1 MDFFDI
7 LWLLICIGLP
17 VISGIASAKKKNA
30 GKGKSVPQNSE
41 VPAESDLKEIFKS
54 IIQEMNAQNADDDDE
69 DDEDEDELEEVKPAQ
84 VQVNAAEPGPAPEAP
99 AHPAPEVRP
108 VADLRPTGSLRPAQ
122 EGYHAAEPQPV
133 PAYHPVSELRPTPE
147 MRPAS
152 DLRASFTMRP
162 VKSKAPVLQEDDK
175 KQKEKINL
183 RNLVIYSSIMEPK
196 FKE

>member
-54 IIQEMNAQNADDDDE
+54 IIQEMNAQDADE
-69 DDEDEDELEEVKPAQ
+69 DEEDEDEVEEVKPAQ
-84 VQVNAAEPGPAPEAP
+84 VQVNAAEPCPT
-99 AHPAPEVRP
+99 PEVRP
-108 VADLRPTGSLRPAQ
+108 VVDLRPVDSVRTAQ
-122 EGYHAAEPQPV
+122 EEPQDAKPQPV
-133 PAYHPVSELRPTPE
+133 PVYHPVSE

-152 DLRASFTMRP
+152 DLRAASTVRP

-175 KQKEKINL
+175 QQKEKINL

>member
-30 GKGKSVPQNSE
+30 GRGKSVPQNSE

-54 IIQEMNAQNADDDDE
+54 IIQEMNAQDADE
-69 DDEDEDELEEVKPAQ
+69 DEEDEDELEEVKPAQ
-84 VQVNAAEPGPAPEAP
+84 VQVNAAEPCPTQEVPAR
-99 AHPAPEVRP
+99 PAPEVRP
-108 VADLRPTGSLRPAQ
+108 VVDLRPAGSMRTAQ
-122 EGYHAAEPQPV
+122 VEPQAAKPQPI

-152 DLRASFTMRP
+152 DLRAAPTVRP

-175 KQKEKINL
+175 QQKEKINL

>member
-54 IIQEMNAQNADDDDE
+54 IIQEMNAQDADE
-69 DDEDEDELEEVKPAQ
+69 DEEDEDELEEVKPAQ
-84 VQVNAAEPGPAPEAP
+84 VQVNAAEPGPVPV
-99 AHPAPEVRP
+99 VRP
-108 VADLRPTGSLRPAQ
+108 VAHLHPVGSLPTAQ
-122 EGYHAAEPQPV
+122 EEHHVAEPQPV
-133 PAYHPVSELRPTPE
+133 PVYRPVSEMRPTPE
-147 MRPAS
+147 IRPAS
-152 DLRASFTMRP
+152 DLRAASTVRP

-175 KQKEKINL
+175 QQKEKINL

>member
-54 IIQEMNAQNADDDDE
+54 IIQEMNAQDADE
-69 DDEDEDELEEVKPAQ
+69 DEEDELEDVKPAQ

-99 AHPAPEVRP
+99 ARPAPEVRP
-108 VADLRPTGSLRPAQ
+108 VADLRPVSTVRP
-122 EGYHAAEPQPV
+122 
-133 PAYHPVSELRPTPE
+133 
-147 MRPAS
+147 M
-152 DLRASFTMRP
+152 
-162 VKSKAPVLQEDDK
+162 KSKAPVLQEDDK

>member
-54 IIQEMNAQNADDDDE
+54 IIQEMNAQDADE
-69 DDEDEDELEEVKPAQ
+69 DEEDEDELEEVKPAQ
-84 VQVNAAEPGPAPEAP
+84 VQVNAAEPCPTQEVPAR
-99 AHPAPEVRP
+99 PAPEVRP
-108 VADLRPTGSLRPAQ
+108 VADLRPVGSLPTAQ
-122 EGYHAAEPQPV
+122 EEHHVAEPQPV
-133 PAYHPVSELRPTPE
+133 PVYHPVSEMRPTPE

-152 DLRASFTMRP
+152 DLRAASTVRQE
-162 VKSKAPVLQEDDK
+162 KSKAPVLQEDDK
-175 KQKEKINL
+175 QQKEKINL

>member
-54 IIQEMNAQNADDDDE
+54 IIQEMNAQDADE
-69 DDEDEDELEEVKPAQ
+69 DEEEDELEEVKPAQ
-84 VQVNAAEPGPAPEAP
+84 VQVNAAEPCPTQEVPSR
-99 AHPAPEVRP
+99 PAPEVRP
-108 VADLRPTGSLRPAQ
+108 VADLHPVGSLHTAQ
-122 EGYHAAEPQPV
+122 EEHHVAEPQPV
-133 PAYHPVSELRPTPE
+133 PVYHPVSEMRPTPE
-147 MRPAS
+147 IRPAS
-152 DLRASFTMRP
+152 DLRAASTVRP

-175 KQKEKINL
+175 QQKEKINL

>member
-54 IIQEMNAQNADDDDE
+54 IIQEMNAQNADDEDE
-69 DDEDEDELEEVKPAQ
+69 EDEDELEEVKPAQ
-84 VQVNAAEPGPAPEAP
+84 VQVNAAEPVPVSEA
-99 AHPAPEVRP
+99 RP
-108 VADLRPTGSLRPAQ
+108 VADLLPVGSMRTAQ
-122 EGYHAAEPQPV
+122 VEPQAAKPQPV
-133 PAYHPVSELRPTPE
+133 PAYHPVSEMRPTPE

-152 DLRASFTMRP
+152 DLRASSTVRP
-162 VKSKAPVLQEDDK
+162 MKSKAPVLQEDDK

>member
-30 GKGKSVPQNSE
+30 GKGKSVPQNSK

-54 IIQEMNAQNADDDDE
+54 IIQEMNAQDADE
-69 DDEDEDELEEVKPAQ
+69 DEEDEDELEEVKPAQ
-84 VQVNAAEPGPAPEAP
+84 VQVNAAEPCPTQEVPAR
-99 AHPAPEVRP
+99 PAPEVRP
-108 VADLRPTGSLRPAQ
+108 VADLRPVGSLPTAQ
-122 EGYHAAEPQPV
+122 EEHHVAEPQPV
-133 PAYHPVSELRPTPE
+133 PVYHPVSEMRPTPE
-147 MRPAS
+147 IRPAS
-152 DLRASFTMRP
+152 DLRAASTVRP

-175 KQKEKINL
+175 QQKEKINL

>member
-54 IIQEMNAQNADDDDE
+54 IIQEMNAQDADE
-69 DDEDEDELEEVKPAQ
+69 DEEDEDELEEVKPAQ
-84 VQVNAAEPGPAPEAP
+84 VQVNAAEPCPTQEVPAR
-99 AHPAPEVRP
+99 PAPEVRP
-108 VADLRPTGSLRPAQ
+108 VADLRPVGSLPTAQ
-122 EGYHAAEPQPV
+122 EEHHVAEPQPV
-133 PAYHPVSELRPTPE
+133 PVYHPVSEMRPTPE

-152 DLRASFTMRP
+152 NLRAAPTVRP

-175 KQKEKINL
+175 QQKEKINL

>member
-54 IIQEMNAQNADDDDE
+54 IIQEMNAQDADE
-69 DDEDEDELEEVKPAQ
+69 DEEDEDELEEVKPAQ
-84 VQVNAAEPGPAPEAP
+84 VQVNAAEPCPTQEAP
-99 AHPAPEVRP
+99 ARPAPVVRP
-108 VADLRPTGSLRPAQ
+108 VADLHPVGSLPTAQ
-122 EGYHAAEPQPV
+122 EEHHVAEPQPV
-133 PAYHPVSELRPTPE
+133 PVYRPVSEMRPTPE
-147 MRPAS
+147 IRPAS
-152 DLRASFTMRP
+152 DLRAASTVRP

-175 KQKEKINL
+175 QQKEKINL

>member
-30 GKGKSVPQNSE
+30 GKGKSVPRNSE

-54 IIQEMNAQNADDDDE
+54 IIREMNAQDADE
-69 DDEDEDELEEVKPAQ
+69 DEEDELEEVKPAQ
-84 VQVNAAEPGPAPEAP
+84 VQVNAAEPCPTQEVPAR
-99 AHPAPEVRP
+99 PAPEVRP
-108 VADLRPTGSLRPAQ
+108 VADLRPVGSLPTAQ
-122 EGYHAAEPQPV
+122 EEHHVAEPQPV
-133 PAYHPVSELRPTPE
+133 PVYHPVSEMRPTPE

-152 DLRASFTMRP
+152 DLRAASTVRQE
-162 VKSKAPVLQEDDK
+162 KSKAPVLQEDDK
-175 KQKEKINL
+175 QQKEKINL

>member
-7 LWLLICIGLP
+7 LWLIICIGLP

-41 VPAESDLKEIFKS
+41 GPAESDLKEIFKS
-54 IIQEMNAQNADDDDE
+54 IIQEMNAQDADE
-69 DDEDEDELEEVKPAQ
+69 DEEDEDEVEEVKPAQ
-84 VQVNAAEPGPAPEAP
+84 VHVNAAEPCPAQEVP
-99 AHPAPEVRP
+99 ARPAQEVRP
-108 VADLRPTGSLRPAQ
+108 VADLRPVGSMRTAQ
-122 EGYHAAEPQPV
+122 VEPQAAKPQPV

-152 DLRASFTMRP
+152 DLRAASTVRP

-175 KQKEKINL
+175 QQKEKINL

>member
-17 VISGIASAKKKNA
+17 VISGIASAKKKKA

-54 IIQEMNAQNADDDDE
+54 IIQEMNAQDADE
-69 DDEDEDELEEVKPAQ
+69 DEEDEDELEEVKPAQ
-84 VQVNAAEPGPAPEAP
+84 VQVNAAEPVPAPEVP
-99 AHPAPEVRP
+99 ARLAPEVRP
-108 VADLRPTGSLRPAQ
+108 VADLRPVSTVRP
-122 EGYHAAEPQPV
+122 
-133 PAYHPVSELRPTPE
+133 
-147 MRPAS
+147 M
-152 DLRASFTMRP
+152 
-162 VKSKAPVLQEDDK
+162 KSKAPVLQEDDK

>member
-1 MDFFDI
+1 MDFLDI

-54 IIQEMNAQNADDDDE
+54 IIQEMNAQNADDEDE
-69 DDEDEDELEEVKPAQ
+69 EDEDELEEVKPAQ
-84 VQVNAAEPGPAPEAP
+84 VQVNAAEPVPAPEVP
-99 AHPAPEVRP
+99 ARPAPEVRP
-108 VADLRPTGSLRPAQ
+108 VADLR
-122 EGYHAAEPQPV
+122 AA
-133 PAYHPVSELRPTPE
+133 S
-147 MRPAS
+147 
-152 DLRASFTMRP
+152 TMRP

>member
-30 GKGKSVPQNSE
+30 GKGKSAPQNSE

-54 IIQEMNAQNADDDDE
+54 IIREMNAQDADDDEE
-69 DDEDEDELEEVKPAQ
+69 DDDELEEVKPAQ
-84 VQVNAAEPGPAPEAP
+84 VQVNAAEPVPAPEAP
-99 AHPAPEVRP
+99 ARPAP
-108 VADLRPTGSLRPAQ
+108 
-122 EGYHAAEPQPV
+122 EGYHAAELQPV

-152 DLRASFTMRP
+152 DLRAASTMRP

-175 KQKEKINL
+175 IQKEKINL

>member
-54 IIQEMNAQNADDDDE
+54 IIQEMNVQDADDDEEE
-69 DDEDEDELEEVKPAQ
+69 DDELEEVKPAQ
-84 VQVNAAEPGPAPEAP
+84 VQVNAAEPVPAPEAP
-99 AHPAPEVRP
+99 ARP
-108 VADLRPTGSLRPAQ
+108 VS
-122 EGYHAAEPQPV
+122 
-133 PAYHPVSELRPTPE
+133 
-147 MRPAS
+147 PAS
-152 DLRASFTMRP
+152 DLRAASTVRP

>member
-54 IIQEMNAQNADDDDE
+54 IIQEMNAQNADDDDKDE
-69 DDEDEDELEEVKPAQ
+69 EDEDELEEVKPAQ
-84 VQVNAAEPGPAPEAP
+84 VQVNAAEPVPAPEAP
-99 AHPAPEVRP
+99 ARPAPEVRP
-108 VADLRPTGSLRPAQ
+108 AQ
-122 EGYHAAEPQPV
+122 VEPKAAKPQPV

-152 DLRASFTMRP
+152 DLRAASTVRP
-162 VKSKAPVLQEDDK
+162 MKSKAPVLQEDDK

-196 FKE
+196 FKEQNTLSEK

>member
-54 IIQEMNAQNADDDDE
+54 IIREMNAQDADE
-69 DDEDEDELEEVKPAQ
+69 DEEDELEEVKPAQ
-84 VQVNAAEPGPAPEAP
+84 VQVNASEPCPAQEVP
-99 AHPAPEVRP
+99 ARPAPEVRP
-108 VADLRPTGSLRPAQ
+108 VADLR
-122 EGYHAAEPQPV
+122 AA
-133 PAYHPVSELRPTPE
+133 S
-147 MRPAS
+147 
-152 DLRASFTMRP
+152 TMRP

>member
-54 IIQEMNAQNADDDDE
+54 IIQEMNAQDADE
-69 DDEDEDELEEVKPAQ
+69 DEGYEDELEEVKPAQ
-84 VQVNAAEPGPAPEAP
+84 VQVNAAEPGPVPV
-99 AHPAPEVRP
+99 VRP
-108 VADLRPTGSLRPAQ
+108 VADLHPVGSRPTEQ
-122 EGYHAAEPQPV
+122 EEHHVAEPQPV
-133 PAYHPVSELRPTPE
+133 PVYRPVSEMRPTPE
-147 MRPAS
+147 IRPAS
-152 DLRASFTMRP
+152 DLRAASTVRP

-175 KQKEKINL
+175 QQKEKINL

>member
-54 IIQEMNAQNADDDDE
+54 IIREMNAQDADE
-69 DDEDEDELEEVKPAQ
+69 DEEDEDELEEVKPAQ
-84 VQVNAAEPGPAPEAP
+84 VQVNAAEPCPTQEVPAR
-99 AHPAPEVRP
+99 PAPEVRP
-108 VADLRPTGSLRPAQ
+108 VAEMRPAGSMRTAQ
-122 EGYHAAEPQPV
+122 VEPQAAKPQPI
-133 PAYHPVSELRPTPE
+133 PAYHPVSELRPTTE

-152 DLRASFTMRP
+152 DLRAASTVRP

-175 KQKEKINL
+175 QQKEKINL

>member
-30 GKGKSVPQNSE
+30 GKGKSVPRNSE

-54 IIQEMNAQNADDDDE
+54 IIQEMNAQDADE
-69 DDEDEDELEEVKPAQ
+69 DEEDELEDVKPAQ
-84 VQVNAAEPGPAPEAP
+84 VQVNAAEPCPTQEVPAR
-99 AHPAPEVRP
+99 PAPEVRP
-108 VADLRPTGSLRPAQ
+108 VADLHPVGSLPTAQ
-122 EGYHAAEPQPV
+122 EEHHVAEPQPV
-133 PAYHPVSELRPTPE
+133 PVYHPVSEMRPTPE
-147 MRPAS
+147 IRPAS
-152 DLRASFTMRP
+152 DLRAASTVRP

-175 KQKEKINL
+175 QQKEKINL

>member
-54 IIQEMNAQNADDDDE
+54 IIQEMNAQDADE
-69 DDEDEDELEEVKPAQ
+69 DEEDEDELEEVKPAQ
-84 VQVNAAEPGPAPEAP
+84 VQVNAAEPGPVPV
-99 AHPAPEVRP
+99 VRP
-108 VADLRPTGSLRPAQ
+108 VADLHPVGSLPTAQ
-122 EGYHAAEPQPV
+122 EEHHVAEPQPV
-133 PAYHPVSELRPTPE
+133 PVY
-147 MRPAS
+147 RPAS
-152 DLRASFTMRP
+152 DLRAASTVRP

-175 KQKEKINL
+175 QQKEKINL

>member
-7 LWLLICIGLP
+7 LWLIICIGLP

-54 IIQEMNAQNADDDDE
+54 IIQEMNAQDADE
-69 DDEDEDELEEVKPAQ
+69 DEEDEDELEEVKPAQ
-84 VQVNAAEPGPAPEAP
+84 VQVNAAEPCPAPEVP
-99 AHPAPEVRP
+99 SHPAPEVRP
-108 VADLRPTGSLRPAQ
+108 VADLRPVGSLPTAQ
-122 EGYHAAEPQPV
+122 EEHHVAEPQPV
-133 PAYHPVSELRPTPE
+133 PVYHPVSELRPTTE

-152 DLRASFTMRP
+152 DLRAASTVRQE
-162 VKSKAPVLQEDDK
+162 KSKAPVLQEDDK
-175 KQKEKINL
+175 QQKEKINL

>member
-7 LWLLICIGLP
+7 LWLIICIGLP

-54 IIQEMNAQNADDDDE
+54 IIQEMNAQDADE
-69 DDEDEDELEEVKPAQ
+69 DEEDEDELEEVKPAQ
-84 VQVNAAEPGPAPEAP
+84 VQVNAAEPCPTQEVPAR
-99 AHPAPEVRP
+99 PAPEVRP
-108 VADLRPTGSLRPAQ
+108 VA
-122 EGYHAAEPQPV
+122 
-133 PAYHPVSELRPTPE
+133 ELRPTPE
-147 MRPAS
+147 IRPAS
-152 DLRASFTMRP
+152 DLRAASTVRP

-175 KQKEKINL
+175 QQKENINL

>member
-17 VISGIASAKKKNA
+17 IISGIASAKKKNA

-54 IIQEMNAQNADDDDE
+54 IIQEMNAQDADE
-69 DDEDEDELEEVKPAQ
+69 DEEDEDELEEVKPAQ
-84 VQVNAAEPGPAPEAP
+84 VQVNAAEPCPTQEVPAR
-99 AHPAPEVRP
+99 PAPEVRP
-108 VADLRPTGSLRPAQ
+108 VADLRPVGSMRTAQ
-122 EGYHAAEPQPV
+122 VEPQAAKPQ
-133 PAYHPVSELRPTPE
+133 PIPSYHPVSEMRPTPE
-147 MRPAS
+147 IRPAS
-152 DLRASFTMRP
+152 DLRAASTVRP

-175 KQKEKINL
+175 QQKEKINL

>member
-54 IIQEMNAQNADDDDE
+54 IIQEMNAQDADE
-69 DDEDEDELEEVKPAQ
+69 DEADEDELEEVKPAQ
-84 VQVNAAEPGPAPEAP
+84 VQVNAAEPC
-99 AHPAPEVRP
+99 PAPEVRP
-108 VADLRPTGSLRPAQ
+108 VVDLRPVDSVRTAQ
-122 EGYHAAEPQPV
+122 EEPQDAKPQPV
-133 PAYHPVSELRPTPE
+133 PAYHQVSE

-152 DLRASFTMRP
+152 DLRAASTVRP

-175 KQKEKINL
+175 QQREKINL

>member
-30 GKGKSVPQNSE
+30 GRGKSVPQNSE

-54 IIQEMNAQNADDDDE
+54 IIQEMNVQDADE
-69 DDEDEDELEEVKPAQ
+69 DEEDELEDVKPAQ
-84 VQVNAAEPGPAPEAP
+84 VQVNAAEPCPAPEIP
-99 AHPAPEVRP
+99 ARPAPEVRP
-108 VADLRPTGSLRPAQ
+108 VADLR
-122 EGYHAAEPQPV
+122 
-133 PAYHPVSELRPTPE
+133 
-147 MRPAS
+147 AS
-152 DLRASFTMRP
+152 STVRP

-175 KQKEKINL
+175 IQKEKINL

>member
-7 LWLLICIGLP
+7 LWLIICIGLP

-54 IIQEMNAQNADDDDE
+54 IIREMNAQDADE
-69 DDEDEDELEEVKPAQ
+69 DEEDEDELEEVKPAQ
-84 VQVNAAEPGPAPEAP
+84 VQVNAAEPVPVPEAP
-99 AHPAPEVRP
+99 ARPAPEVRP
-108 VADLRPTGSLRPAQ
+108 VADLRPSST
-122 EGYHAAEPQPV
+122 V
-133 PAYHPVSELRPTPE
+133 
-147 MRPAS
+147 
-152 DLRASFTMRP
+152 RP
-162 VKSKAPVLQEDDK
+162 VKSKAPVLQEEDK

>member
-41 VPAESDLKEIFKS
+41 VPPESDLKEIFKS
-54 IIQEMNAQNADDDDE
+54 IIQEMNAQDADE
-69 DDEDEDELEEVKPAQ
+69 DEEDEDELEEVKPAQ
-84 VQVNAAEPGPAPEAP
+84 VQVNAAEPGPAPE
-99 AHPAPEVRP
+99 VRP
-108 VADLRPTGSLRPAQ
+108 VQDLHPLGSMRTAQ
-122 EGYHAAEPQPV
+122 DEPQAAKPQPV
-133 PAYHPVSELRPTPE
+133 PAYHPVSELRP
-147 MRPAS
+147 AS
-152 DLRASFTMRP
+152 DLRAASTVRP
-162 VKSKAPVLQEDDK
+162 VKSMAPVLQEDDK

>member
-7 LWLLICIGLP
+7 LWLLISIGLP

-54 IIQEMNAQNADDDDE
+54 IIQEMNAQDADE
-69 DDEDEDELEEVKPAQ
+69 DEEDEDELEEVKPAQ
-84 VQVNAAEPGPAPEAP
+84 VQVNAAEPCPTQEVPAR
-99 AHPAPEVRP
+99 PAPEVRP
-108 VADLRPTGSLRPAQ
+108 VADLRPVGSLPTAQ
-122 EGYHAAEPQPV
+122 EEHHVAEPQPV
-133 PAYHPVSELRPTPE
+133 PVYHPVSEMRPTPE
-147 MRPAS
+147 IRPAS
-152 DLRASFTMRP
+152 DLRAASTVRP

-175 KQKEKINL
+175 QQKEKINL

>member
-54 IIQEMNAQNADDDDE
+54 IIQEMNAQDADDE
-69 DDEDEDELEEVKPAQ
+69 DEEDEDELEEVKPAQ
-84 VQVNAAEPGPAPEAP
+84 VQVNAAEPGPVSEAP
-99 AHPAPEVRP
+99 ACPAPEVRP
-108 VADLRPTGSLRPAQ
+108 VADLRASSTVRP
-122 EGYHAAEPQPV
+122 
-133 PAYHPVSELRPTPE
+133 
-147 MRPAS
+147 M
-152 DLRASFTMRP
+152 
-162 VKSKAPVLQEDDK
+162 KSKAPVLQEDDK

>member
-54 IIQEMNAQNADDDDE
+54 IIQEMNAQNADDEDE
-69 DDEDEDELEEVKPAQ
+69 EDEDELEEVKPAQ
-84 VQVNAAEPGPAPEAP
+84 VQVNAAEPVPAPEAP

-108 VADLRPTGSLRPAQ
+108 VADLRPVSTERP
-122 EGYHAAEPQPV
+122 
-133 PAYHPVSELRPTPE
+133 
-147 MRPAS
+147 M
-152 DLRASFTMRP
+152 
-162 VKSKAPVLQEDDK
+162 KSKAPVLQEDDK

>member
-54 IIQEMNAQNADDDDE
+54 IIQEMNAQDADE
-69 DDEDEDELEEVKPAQ
+69 DEEDEEDEDELEEVKPAQ
-84 VQVNAAEPGPAPEAP
+84 VQVNAAEPVPAPEAP
-99 AHPAPEVRP
+99 SRPAPEVRP
-108 VADLRPTGSLRPAQ
+108 VADLRPSST
-122 EGYHAAEPQPV
+122 V
-133 PAYHPVSELRPTPE
+133 
-147 MRPAS
+147 
-152 DLRASFTMRP
+152 RP

>member
-7 LWLLICIGLP
+7 LWLIICIGLP

-54 IIQEMNAQNADDDDE
+54 IIQEMNAQDADE
-69 DDEDEDELEEVKPAQ
+69 DEEDEDELEEVKPAQ
-84 VQVNAAEPGPAPEAP
+84 VQVNAAEPCPTQEVPAR
-99 AHPAPEVRP
+99 PAPEVRP
-108 VADLRPTGSLRPAQ
+108 VADLRPVGSLPTAQ
-122 EGYHAAEPQPV
+122 EEHHVAEPQPV
-133 PAYHPVSELRPTPE
+133 PVYHPVSEMRPTPE
-147 MRPAS
+147 IRPAS
-152 DLRASFTMRP
+152 DLRAASTVRP

-175 KQKEKINL
+175 QQKEKINL

>member
-54 IIQEMNAQNADDDDE
+54 IIQEMNAQDADE
-69 DDEDEDELEEVKPAQ
+69 DEEDEDELEEVKPAQ
-84 VQVNAAEPGPAPEAP
+84 VQVNAAEPCPTQEVPAR
-99 AHPAPEVRP
+99 PAPEVRP
-108 VADLRPTGSLRPAQ
+108 VADLRPVGSLPTAQ
-122 EGYHAAEPQPV
+122 EEHHVAEPQPV
-133 PAYHPVSELRPTPE
+133 PVYHPVSEMRPTPE

-152 DLRASFTMRP
+152 DLRAASTVRP

-175 KQKEKINL
+175 QQKEKINL

>member
-7 LWLLICIGLP
+7 LWLIICIGLP

-41 VPAESDLKEIFKS
+41 VPPESDLKEIFKS
-54 IIQEMNAQNADDDDE
+54 IIQEMNAQNADDDE
-69 DDEDEDELEEVKPAQ
+69 EYEDELEEVKPAQ
-84 VQVNAAEPGPAPEAP
+84 VQVNAAEPVPAPEAP

-108 VADLRPTGSLRPAQ
+108 VADLRPAGSLRPAQ

>member
-54 IIQEMNAQNADDDDE
+54 IIQEMNAQDADE
-69 DDEDEDELEEVKPAQ
+69 DEEDEDELEEVKPAH
-84 VQVNAAEPGPAPEAP
+84 VQVNAAEPCPTQEVSAR
-99 AHPAPEVRP
+99 PAPEVRP
-108 VADLRPTGSLRPAQ
+108 VADLRPAGSMRTAQ
-122 EGYHAAEPQPV
+122 VEPQAAKPQPI
-133 PAYHPVSELRPTPE
+133 PAYHPVSELLPTTE

-152 DLRASFTMRP
+152 DLRAASTVRP
-162 VKSKAPVLQEDDK
+162 VKSKAPVLQEDDNQ
-175 KQKEKINL
+175 QKEKINL

>member
-54 IIQEMNAQNADDDDE
+54 IIREMNAQDADE
-69 DDEDEDELEEVKPAQ
+69 DKEEDELEEVKPAQ
-84 VQVNAAEPGPAPEAP
+84 VQVNAAEPCPAQEVP
-99 AHPAPEVRP
+99 ARPAPEVRP
-108 VADLRPTGSLRPAQ
+108 VAK
-122 EGYHAAEPQPV
+122 PQPV
-133 PAYHPVSELRPTPE
+133 PAYHPVSE

-152 DLRASFTMRP
+152 DLRAASTVRP

-175 KQKEKINL
+175 QQKEKINL